1 MLIILTETLIIV
13 SFTKAES
20 KNCLTKKN
28 NGSHNFASSLMA
40 NNKGK
45 WCELD
50 MITLR
55 NLASLAYVRGLAVT
69 LSVLDL
75 SIVLS
80 VARWHHRC

>member
-1 MLIILTETLIIV
+1 
-13 SFTKAES
+13 
-20 KNCLTKKN
+20 
-28 NGSHNFASSLMA
+28 MA

-55 NLASLAYVRGLAVT
+55 NLAPLAYVRGLAVT

-75 SIVLS
+75 IIVLS